1 MPSPSVYE
9 YRNKVEFTAG
19 WRNVYTD
26 NNDGKAEDSKSDE
39 AGDMGIDTKDL
50 SKTEDTTETSSNIKK
65 IPAAG
70 FLAAG
75 WAGGVTPPHCL
86 QNTPD
91 WACSIAD
98 ILNDY
103 LPTSPLKPYDSKV
116 HRGFFRSF
124 TIRCS
129 LRTREIMVIVVH
141 APAKG
146 GVGAME
152 DGSDDF
158 TSVFEEEKKKLV
170 DLLTRDVLKVPTRVF
185 PEGFV
190 REEKPEGESCDGL
203 RVTSVFFQEFDGL
216 SQPGPDH
223 PVQVRKSID

>member
-1 MPSPSVYE
+1 MPSPQIYE

-19 WRNVYTD
+19 YRNI
-26 NNDGKAEDSKSDE
+26 K
-39 AGDMGIDTKDL
+39 IDTKDE
-50 SKTEDTTETSSNIKK
+50 SGKTVETEGDKAECNEATEDETINIKK

-70 FLAAG
+70 FLASG
-75 WAGGVTPPHCL
+75 WSGGVTTPHCL
-86 QNTPD
+86 PNTPD

-98 ILNDY
+98 ILNSY
-103 LPTSPLKPYDSKV
+103 LPTSPFKPYDSKV

-152 DGSDDF
+152 DGSDDL
-158 TSVFEEEKKKLV
+158 SGVFEEEKKKLV
-170 DLLTRDVLKVPTRVF
+170 ELLTADVLKAPKRDF
-185 PEGFV
+185 PDGFV
-190 REEKPEGESCDGL
+190 RENDVHGESCDGMK
-203 RVTSVFFQEFDGL
+203 VTSVFFQEFEGL

-223 PVQVRKSID
+223 PVQVR

>member
-1 MPSPSVYE
+1 MKIGDDNDKSEES
-9 YRNKVEFTAG
+9 KVDEVPDKDLDSKNDATE
-19 WRNVYTD
+19 T
-26 NNDGKAEDSKSDE
+26 NND
-39 AGDMGIDTKDL
+39 
-50 SKTEDTTETSSNIKK
+50 IKQ
-65 IPAAG
+65 IPAVG

-75 WAGGVTPPHCL
+75 WAGGVTSPHCL

-103 LPTSPLKPYDSKV
+103 LPKSRLKPYDSKV

-129 LRTREIMVIVVH
+129 LRTREIMIIVVH

-158 TSVFEEEKKKLV
+158 SSVFEEEKEKLV
-170 DLLTRDVLKVPTRVF
+170 YLLTRDVLKVPRREF
-185 PEGFV
+185 PEGFK
-190 REEKPEGESCDGL
+190 REDCPDGESCEEL

-223 PVQVRKSID
+223 PVQVRVIVD